1 MNYKSILQGK
11 KSLNGLSKELGA
23 VKPAEESMYS
33 EMLIASKIDPNEP
46 LVKPPTCLSVI
57 GSDGK
62 EGIIATLGNFSLVIG
77 KAKSKKTFCV
87 SMFLASM
94 VKNGLIQERFR
105 GNLPSDKRRVIFFDT
120 EQAKYSVQ
128 NVFHRVRKMIGA
140 TPENFDAHCL
150 RKYTPEERLRIIEEA
165 IYTTPDLGFVVIDG
179 IRDLITSIN
188 DEEQATQIASCLL
201 KWSDEK
207 NIHIVT
213 VLHQNKGDLNARGHL
228 GTELVNKAETVLS
241 VSLDQN
247 NKSISIVEAE
257 YCKHQEP
264 ENFAFFVDEFG
275 LPEVITDWKASPP
288 QTGGRKRIASPDSI
302 TDKVHFDT
310 LSDIF
315 RDLPKPTGTQI
326 KNCLNTQFDIG
337 TNMSGQYLTY
347 YEKEG
352 WITKEGK
359 NNSPRSFFIFVP
371 EAFTD

>member
-1 MNYKSILQGK
+1 MTYKGIAK
-11 KSLNGLSKELGA
+11 EIDLNNVGQALE
-23 VKPAEESMYS
+23 VNPPANRSMYS
-33 EMLIASKIDPNEP
+33 EMLIESKIDPNKP
-46 LVKPPTCLSVI
+46 LMAAPICLSVV

-62 EGIIATLGNFSLVIG
+62 EGIIATLGNFTLVIG
-77 KAKSKKTFCV
+77 KAKSRKTFCV

-94 VKNGLIQERFR
+94 AKNGLIQERFR
-105 GNLPSDKRRVIFFDT
+105 GNLPTDKKRVLFFDT
-120 EQAKYSVQ
+120 EQSQYNVQ
-128 NVFHRVRKMIGA
+128 NVFHRVRKLIGT

-150 RKYTPEERLRIIEEA
+150 RKYTPEERLKIIEEA

-179 IRDLITSIN
+179 IRDLVTSIN
-188 DEEQATQIASCLL
+188 DEEQATQIASYLL
-201 KWSDEK
+201 KWTEEK

-257 YCKHQEP
+257 YCRQREP
-264 ENFAFFVDEFG
+264 ETFAFLVDELG
-275 LPEVITDWKASPP
+275 LPEVITDWRPSPP
-288 QTGGRKRIASPDSI
+288 QTGGKKRKESPDSI
-302 TDKVHFDT
+302 PVKIHFDI
-310 LSDIF
+310 LSEIF
-315 RDLPKPTGTQI
+315 RGLPKPTGTQI
-326 KNCLNTQFDIG
+326 KNCLNTEFSIG
-337 TNMSGQYLTY
+337 TNAAGQYLTY

-359 NNSPRSFFIFVP
+359 SNSPKSFFILVP

>member
-1 MNYKSILQGK
+1 MTYKSILQGT
-11 KSLNGLSKELGA
+11 SLNELSSMLLA
-23 VKPAEESMYS
+23 VKPANKSMYS
-33 EMLIASKIDPNEP
+33 EMLIASKIDPNKP
-46 LVKPPTCLSVI
+46 LMPAPICLSVV

-62 EGIIATLGNFSLVIG
+62 EGIIGTLGNISLIIG
-77 KAKSKKTFCV
+77 KAKSKKTFCI

-94 VKNGLIQERFR
+94 AKNGLIQERFR
-105 GNLPSDKRRVIFFDT
+105 GNLPNDKKRVIFFDT
-120 EQAKYSVQ
+120 EQSQYNVQ
-128 NVFHRVRKMIGA
+128 NVFHRVRKLIGA

-179 IRDLITSIN
+179 IRDLVTSIN
-188 DEEQATQIASCLL
+188 DEEQATQIASYLL
-201 KWSDEK
+201 KWTEEK

-257 YCKHQEP
+257 FCRQREP
-264 ENFAFFVDEFG
+264 ETFAFFVDELG
-275 LPEVITDWKASPP
+275 LPEVITDWKPSPT
-288 QTGGRKRIASPDSI
+288 QTGGRKRKESPDSI

-326 KNCLNTQFDIG
+326 KNCLNTEFSIG

-359 NNSPRSFFIFVP
+359 SNSPRSFFIFVP

>member
-1 MNYKSILQGK
+1 MTYKRRVQGN
-11 KSLNGLSKELGA
+11 SLNELSKELGA
-23 VKPAEESMYS
+23 VKPAEKSMYS
-33 EMLIASKIDPNEP
+33 EMLIASKIDPNKP
-46 LVKPPTCLSVI
+46 LMAAPICLSVV

-62 EGIIATLGNFSLVIG
+62 EGIIGTLGNFSLVIG
-77 KAKSKKTFCV
+77 KAKSRKTFCV

-105 GNLPSDKRRVIFFDT
+105 GNLPTDKKRVLFFDT
-120 EQAKYSVQ
+120 EQSQYNVQ
-128 NVFHRVRKMIGA
+128 NVFHRVRKLIGT

-179 IRDLITSIN
+179 IRDLVTSIN
-188 DEEQATQIASCLL
+188 DEEQATQIASYLL
-201 KWSDEK
+201 KWTEEK

-257 YCKHQEP
+257 YCRQREP
-264 ENFAFFVDEFG
+264 ENFAFFVDELG
-275 LPEVITDWKASPP
+275 LPEIITDWKPSPP
-288 QTGGRKRIASPDSI
+288 QTGGRKRKESPDSI
-302 TDKVHFDT
+302 TDKLHFDT

-326 KNCLNTQFDIG
+326 KNCLNTHFDIG
-337 TNMSGQYLTY
+337 TNMAGQYLTY

-359 NNSPRSFFIFVP
+359 SNSPRSFFIFVP